1 MAERLGPL
9 SYSQLGDR
17 RLQAPGHLREVAAW
31 LTERM
36 DSWWDED
43 ARPDPW
49 TVTVVSGDDGSLAK
63 AVIDL
68 EPACSKALRYVV
80 VEPTAADGVS
90 ARARVSAKVALEEP
104 ESLYPVGD
112 VMPGDGSRSSPSG
125 RGVFDSLDQREEEA
139 VLARGV
145 GPLIT
150 WTSDIPVLSAMGSGS
165 DGDAAGAV
173 VAIGVLGVKA
183 FDLYVTVAE
192 EDAVE
197 NNDSEIAL
205 QGCWR
210 EVRVAAAE
218 GGARS
223 LRDIT
228 VSPPPGGLPGELTGV
243 DATDGDAVVVPVGAA
258 QWIRHAFRLAPKGRL
273 VAVEEW
279 LDGSVRLDAGQAA
292 RLGGYWVAPSR
303 AVSLGA
309 LAAIRPPESP
319 SGVPVAGN
327 LRAVTWSTA

>member
-31 LTERM
+31 LADRM

-63 AVIDL
+63 AVIGL

-80 VEPTAADGVS
+80 VDPTATDGAAV
-90 ARARVSAKVALEEP
+90 RARVGAKVALEEP
-104 ESLYPVGD
+104 ETLYPVSD
-112 VMPGDGSRSSPSG
+112 ALTADGSRSSPPG
-125 RGVFDSLDQREEEA
+125 RGMFDSVEHRDEET
-139 VLARGV
+139 VLAQGV
-145 GPLIT
+145 GPLAT

-183 FDLYVTVAE
+183 FDLYVTVTE

-197 NNDSEIAL
+197 NNDSEIASP
-205 QGCWR
+205 GCWM

-228 VSPPPGGLPGELTGV
+228 VSPPPGGLPGELSGV
-243 DATDGDAVVVPVGAA
+243 DSSDGDAVVVPVGAA
-258 QWIRHAFRLAPKGRL
+258 QWLRHAFRLAPKGRL

-279 LDGSVRLDAGQAA
+279 FDGSVRLDSGQAA

-309 LAAIRPPESP
+309 LAAVRPPESP